1 MCFCCYILFSRKPD
15 YFDSDY
21 TQGVIERNG
30 DFKKLVAYSVDNTSY
45 KTSLE
50 GWGAAQFTKGQSVQV
65 IYNPSLPSEASV
77 YSFFNYWL
85 KLPELLFSACGFLLL
100 FFAAVRINGKQE
112 TYYYT
117 DEEKRKKRKYDD

>member
-1 MCFCCYILFSRKPD
+1 M
-15 YFDSDY
+15 
-21 TQGVIERNG
+21 
-30 DFKKLVAYSVDNTSY
+30 
-45 KTSLE
+45 E

-77 YSFFNYWL
+77 YSFFSYWL
-85 KLPELLFSACGFLLL
+85 KLPELLFSASGFILL